1 MPKEFIDIVPFENV
15 SKLKIDIP
23 GSKSI
28 SNRALILSVLN
39 DGIVKLRRILKS
51 DDVDIM
57 ISALRNLGIKIQ
69 EKDDTIIVHGTGGY
83 LPIKKANIEVGNA
96 GTVARFLTAL
106 LALQD
111 RGEYLL
117 DGTDAMRKRPMK
129 GLLKALEIHGCKFEF
144 INKDYHFPFKMVC
157 SGLDSGDWIIDAST
171 SSQILSAILII
182 APYIKGNKTIQLM
195 GDTVSKP
202 FVKMTMDMMSHFAEN
217 NEFTRTFEDKGQCT
231 LGNFTYRLKNDVYEV
246 EPDATAA
253 SYFLSLPISVKGIV
267 LVNDLQN
274 SVLQGDIKY
283 SRVLSKCGLT
293 VDYTESGIQASFT
306 RELDGGTYDFNDIS
320 DTFLTLAALSPILKS
335 PLKITGI
342 EHTRHQETDRVSG
355 MAKEL
360 KKLLHRVDERD
371 DSLHLFPHENLNKFL
386 DGGSVSIETYDDHRF
401 AMSFAVLG
409 CYNLYGNFR
418 PWIRILDPLCCG
430 KTFPTFFDKLQEC
443 RMNKG

>member
-1 MPKEFIDIVPFENV
+1 MPKDFIDIVPFENV

-39 DGIVKLRRILKS
+39 DGIVKLHRILKS

-57 ISALRNLGIKIQ
+57 ISALKNLGVNIQ
-69 EKDDTIIVHGTGGY
+69 EKGDAIIVHGTGGN
-83 LPIKKANIEVGNA
+83 LPVKKANIEVGNA

-106 LALQD
+106 LALQEQ
-111 RGEYLL
+111 GEYIL
-117 DGTDAMRKRPMK
+117 DGTDAMRKRPME
-129 GLLKALEIHGCKFEF
+129 GLLRALESHGCKFKF
-144 INKDYHFPFKMVC
+144 LNKDYHFPFKMI
-157 SGLDSGDWIIDAST
+157 SGGLDSGDWIIDAST

-182 APYIKGNKTIQLM
+182 APYIKGNKTIQLL

-202 FVKMTMDMMSHFAEN
+202 FVKMTIDMMRHFSVN
-217 NEFTRTFEDKGQCT
+217 NEFERSIEYNNQFT
-231 LGNFTYRLKNDVYEV
+231 LGNFKYKLNKDVYEI

-253 SYFLSLPISVKGIV
+253 SYFLSLPIAVKGMV

-274 SVLQGDIKY
+274 SVLQGDINY
-283 SRVLSKCGLT
+283 SRILSRCGLT
-293 VDYTESGIQASFT
+293 INYTESGIQASFS
-306 RELDGGTYDFNDIS
+306 RELMGGTYDFNDIS

-335 PLKITGI
+335 PLEITGI

-360 KKLLHRVDERD
+360 KKLLYRVDERD

-386 DGGSVSIETYDDHRF
+386 DGGLVSIETYDDHRF

-430 KTFPTFFDKLQEC
+430 KTFPAFFDKLQEC
-443 RMNKG
+443 LMNKG